1 MTDPQTALT
10 RRFARA
16 AEPLHSCA
24 YYAKEINQFTEMG
37 YSGWWHAYFA
47 YRSAPMGKATAQQVT
62 DVFYNFAPRMVGKA
76 VPNCW
81 EIMSPSQVRQTQLDL
96 VDRALHRIFQDY
108 ESQGELVYASEALK
122 TSLPEF
128 DAMER
133 PLFAAW
139 AGEPWPDSP
148 LLDLWHA
155 TTLLREYRFDG
166 HNSALRQANLS
177 GLGCHLMMAADGRGT
192 PAVIQKIRGWNH
204 QEWKREAEELRSRG
218 WITEDG
224 RHTPLGRSV
233 RRGVELAT
241 DQNAQLI
248 VAKLGAE
255 RSGQVLEVLERV
267 AAFLIETDVVPGSW
281 PPKHLGQMGSA

>member
-1 MTDPQTALT
+1 VTDPQAALT
-10 RRFARA
+10 RRFAKA

-24 YYAKEINQFTEMG
+24 YYAEEINRFTEMG

-62 DVFYNFAPRMVGKA
+62 DAFYNFAPRMVDKA

-81 EIMSPSQVRQTQLDL
+81 EVMSPSQVRQTQLLL
-96 VDRALHRIFQDY
+96 VDRALHRIFGDY
-108 ESQGELVYASEALK
+108 KAQRELAYASEVLK
-122 TSLPEF
+122 TSIPEL
-128 DAMER
+128 DTKER

-139 AGEPWPDSP
+139 AGEPWPDSS

-166 HNSALRQANLS
+166 HNRALRQAGLS

-192 PAVIQKIRGWNH
+192 PEIIQKIRGWSH
-204 QEWKREAEELRSRG
+204 EEWKQEAVELRSRG
-218 WITEDG
+218 WITADG
-224 RHTPLGRSV
+224 QHTPLGRSV

-241 DQNAQLI
+241 DQNAQAI
-248 VAKLGAE
+248 VVNLGDE
-255 RSGQVLEVLERV
+255 RSGKVLEVLEQV
-267 AAFLIETDVVPGSW
+267 AAFLIETDVVPGTW

>member
-1 MTDPQTALT
+1 VTDPQTALT
-10 RRFARA
+10 RRFAKA

-24 YYAKEINQFTEMG
+24 YYAEEINRFTEMG

-47 YRSAPMGKATAQQVT
+47 YRSAPMGKATAQQVM
-62 DVFYNFAPRMVGKA
+62 DAFYNFAPRMVDKA

-81 EIMSPSQVRQTQLDL
+81 EVMSPSQVRQTQLLL
-96 VDRALHRIFQDY
+96 VDRALHRIFGDY
-108 ESQGELVYASEALK
+108 KAQRELAYVSEVLK
-122 TSLPEF
+122 TSIPEL
-128 DAMER
+128 DTKER

-166 HNSALRQANLS
+166 HNSALRQAGLS

-192 PAVIQKIRGWNH
+192 PEIIQKIRGWSH
-204 QEWKREAEELRSRG
+204 EEWKQEAAELRSRG
-218 WITEDG
+218 WITSDG
-224 RHTPLGRSV
+224 QHTPLGRSV

-241 DQNAQLI
+241 DQNAQAI
-248 VAKLGAE
+248 VVNLGDE
-255 RSGQVLEVLERV
+255 RSGKVLEVLEQV
-267 AAFLIETDVVPGSW
+267 AAFLIETDVVPGTW

>member
-10 RRFARA
+10 RRFAKA

-24 YYAKEINQFTEMG
+24 YYAEEINRFTEMG

-47 YRSAPMGKATAQQVT
+47 YRSAPMGKATAQQVM
-62 DVFYNFAPRMVGKA
+62 DAFYNFAPRMVDKA

-81 EIMSPSQVRQTQLDL
+81 EVMSPSQVRQTQLLL
-96 VDRALHRIFQDY
+96 VDRALHRIFGDY
-108 ESQGELVYASEALK
+108 KAQRELAYVSEVLK
-122 TSLPEF
+122 TSIPEL
-128 DAMER
+128 DTKER

-166 HNSALRQANLS
+166 HNSALRQAGLS

-192 PAVIQKIRGWNH
+192 PEIIQKIRGWSH
-204 QEWKREAEELRSRG
+204 EEWKQEAAELRSRG
-218 WITEDG
+218 WITSDG
-224 RHTPLGRSV
+224 QHTPLGRSV

-241 DQNAQLI
+241 DQNAQAI
-248 VAKLGAE
+248 VVNLGDE
-255 RSGQVLEVLERV
+255 RSGKVLEVLEQV
-267 AAFLIETDVVPGSW
+267 AAFLIETGVVPGTW

>member
-1 MTDPQTALT
+1 
-10 RRFARA
+10 
-16 AEPLHSCA
+16 
-24 YYAKEINQFTEMG
+24 
-37 YSGWWHAYFA
+37 
-47 YRSAPMGKATAQQVT
+47 MGKATAQQVT
-62 DVFYNFAPRMVGKA
+62 DAFYNFAPRMVDKA

-81 EIMSPSQVRQTQLDL
+81 EVMSPSQVRQTQLVL
-96 VDRALHRIFQDY
+96 VDRALHRIFGDY
-108 ESQGELVYASEALK
+108 KAQRELAYASEVLK
-122 TSLPEF
+122 TSIPEL
-128 DAMER
+128 DTMER

-166 HNSALRQANLS
+166 HNSALRQAGLS

-192 PAVIQKIRGWNH
+192 PEIIQKIRGWSH
-204 QEWKREAEELRSRG
+204 EEWKQEAAELRSRG
-218 WITEDG
+218 WITAHG

-241 DQNAQLI
+241 DQNAQAI
-248 VAKLGAE
+248 VVNLGDE
-255 RSGQVLEVLERV
+255 RSGKVLEVLEQV
-267 AAFLIETDVVPGSW
+267 AAFLIETDVVPGTW

>member
-1 MTDPQTALT
+1 VTDSQTALT
-10 RRFARA
+10 RRFAKA

-24 YYAKEINQFTEMG
+24 YYAEEINRFTEMG

-62 DVFYNFAPRMVGKA
+62 DAFYNFAPRMVGKA

-81 EIMSPSQVRQTQLDL
+81 EVMSPSQVRQTQLDL
-96 VDRALHRIFQDY
+96 VDHALRRIFGDY
-108 ESQGELVYASEALK
+108 DSQKGLLYASEVLK
-122 TSLPEF
+122 KSIPEL
-128 DAMER
+128 DTMER
-133 PLFAAW
+133 PLFTAW
-139 AGEPWPDSP
+139 AAEPWPDSP
-148 LLDLWHA
+148 LLNLWHA
-155 TTLLREYRFDG
+155 ATLLREYRFDG
-166 HNSALRQANLS
+166 HNSALRQAGLS

-192 PAVIQKIRGWNH
+192 PEIIQKIRGWNH

-218 WITEDG
+218 WITDDG

-241 DQNAQLI
+241 DQNAQSI
-248 VAKLGAE
+248 VVNLGDE
-255 RSGQVLEVLERV
+255 RSGKVLEALEQV
-267 AAFLIETDVVPGSW
+267 AAFLLETGVVPGTW